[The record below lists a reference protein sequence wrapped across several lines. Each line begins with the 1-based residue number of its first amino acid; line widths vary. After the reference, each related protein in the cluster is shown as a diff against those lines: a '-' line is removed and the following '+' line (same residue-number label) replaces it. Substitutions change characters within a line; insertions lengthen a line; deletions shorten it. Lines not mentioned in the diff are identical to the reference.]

1 MFVGREERKVEGKG
15 LKTKDGIDRRAKVRE
30 EGGMEGWVKRRVKNR
45 GLKWR
50 ENFYWE
56 KLEGS

>member
-1 MFVGREERKVEGKG
+1 MEGKG

-30 EGGMEGWVKRRVKNR
+30 EGGMEGWVKRRLKNR